1 MHGEGAPPLSFSP
14 SVLQRGLNSTLLC
27 VSIPEDAYAFLSSA
41 SSVFLFISFFIQLG
55 HFFTTT
61 HNILIHQSSY
71 KEDIKRDLNCNKVLQ
86 Q

>member
-27 VSIPEDAYAFLSSA
+27 VSIPEDAYAFL
-41 SSVFLFISFFIQLG
+41 
-55 HFFTTT
+55 
-61 HNILIHQSSY
+61 NILIHQSSY